1 MHGALE
7 VNDQL
12 KIKSISAVKPS
23 RGSGQTRAKKRRG
36 GENVLWKRVT
46 ANFDDAVKVFAANP
60 AIGVPLTRLVFFKHL
75 TVSQGMAGRR
85 YADVVRKFERFHMAA
100 PARHARSA
108 NLQPSS
114 KGEDQELERQA
125 NNGTMREY
133 LDDARYAKRQ
143 YKKLMKV
150 LDRFA
155 DPITGRNYAKD
166 QLDNL
171 CLLDQ
176 EPAAADR
183 AAIGAILSMIADA
196 FAVKEKR

>member
-1 MHGALE
+1 MHGATAL
-7 VNDQL
+7 NDQL

-23 RGSGQTRAKKRRG
+23 RGSGQTRAKNRRG

-46 ANFDDAVKVFAANP
+46 ANFDDAVKQFAANP

-100 PARHARSA
+100 GSRTARSA

-114 KGEDQELERQA
+114 KGEDQEIERHIQ
-125 NNGTMREY
+125 NGTMREY
-133 LDDARYAKRQ
+133 RDDARYAKRQ

-183 AAIGAILSMIADA
+183 AALGAILSMIASE
-196 FAVKEKR
+196 FAVKERR

>member
-1 MHGALE
+1 MHGAS
-7 VNDQL
+7 VNEQV
-12 KIKSISAVKPS
+12 KIKSISAAKPS

-85 YADVVRKFERFHMAA
+85 YADIVRKFERYHMAA
-100 PARHARSA
+100 PARQARSA

-114 KGEDQELERQA
+114 KGEDQELERHA

-176 EPAAADR
+176 EPETADR
-183 AAIGAILSMIADA
+183 AALGAILSIIADA

>member
-1 MHGALE
+1 MHGAT
-7 VNDQL
+7 VNEQP

-46 ANFDDAVKVFAANP
+46 ANFDDAVKQFAANP
-60 AIGVPLTRLVFFKHL
+60 AIGVPLTRLVFFRHL

-85 YADVVRKFERFHMAA
+85 YADIVRAFGRYQMASD
-100 PARHARSA
+100 ARTPRSA
-108 NLQPSS
+108 NLEPST
-114 KGEDQELERQA
+114 KADDQTLARHA

-133 LDDARYAKRQ
+133 LADARYAKRQ
-143 YKKLMKV
+143 YQKLMKI

-166 QLDNL
+166 RLDNL

-176 EPAAADR
+176 EPETADR
-183 AAIGAILSMIADA
+183 AAIGAILSMIANE
-196 FAVKEKR
+196 FAVKERR

>member
-1 MHGALE
+1 MHGATL
-7 VNDQL
+7 NDQL

-46 ANFDDAVKVFAANP
+46 ANFDDAVKQFAANP
-60 AIGVPLTRLVFFKHL
+60 AIAAPLTRLVFFKHL

-85 YADVVRKFERFHMAA
+85 YANVVRDFEKYHMAA
-100 PARHARSA
+100 GSRTARSA
-108 NLQPSS
+108 NLEPVRNS
-114 KGEDQELERQA
+114 EDQTLERHA
-125 NNGTMREY
+125 NNGSMQDY
-133 LDDARYAKRQ
+133 LDKARYAKRQ

-166 QLDNL
+166 ALDNL
-171 CLLDQ
+171 CVLDQ
-176 EPAAADR
+176 EPASADR
-183 AAIGAILSMIADA
+183 AQIGVILSMIASE

>member
-85 YADVVRKFERFHMAA
+85 YASVVRDFEKYHMAA
-100 PARHARSA
+100 GSRTARSA
-108 NLQPSS
+108 NLEPVRNS
-114 KGEDQELERQA
+114 EDQTLERHFQ
-125 NNGTMREY
+125 NGTMRDY
-133 LDDARYAKRQ
+133 LDEARYAKRQ

-150 LDRFA
+150 IDRFA

-166 QLDNL
+166 ALDNL
-171 CLLDQ
+171 CVLDQ

-183 AAIGAILSMIADA
+183 AQIGVILSMIAEA